1 MQSWVFYGKLHKFQR
16 AHKGSRFQGLWFRV
30 QGFGIYLVLR
40 NVEVNEALVGCAFR
54 VWGSRFLL
62 GLELKKLRH
71 KLWSCMLDKA
81 DMVFPVPLYQDSG
94 LGESY
99 VPIY

>member
-40 NVEVNEALVGCAFR
+40 NVEVNEALVGVRSGFG
-54 VWGSRFLL
+54 VL
-62 GLELKKLRH
+62 GFC
-71 KLWSCMLDKA
+71 WA
-81 DMVFPVPLYQDSG
+81 
-94 LGESY
+94 
-99 VPIY
+99 